1 MEKKMALTT
10 RTVACSLTV
19 VEKKHA
25 QDENEETSKTIEEI
39 RSLLKL
45 KATICAEIF
54 AQIECA

>member
-1 MEKKMALTT
+1 MALTT

-19 VEKKHA
+19 VEKRHA

-45 KATICAEIF
+45 NATICAEIF
-54 AQIECA
+54 AQIECD